1 MLYMHDLWVNWFEGE
16 ENGYNICRF
25 HEWRKEDGIEL
36 IDQIPLVHVE
46 DELFDFIENDLQDL
60 PLSLLQ
66 DIHRRTYMKKNQE
79 RVTVEYAAVVT
90 NGKDV
95 IVFDTLGYTLPVKKS
110 RLIPRQ
116 ERLVFEMVEGKRPE
130 HYNIEATAVKEHHIL
145 SLGPDK
151 MSGLTRRERQLKQL
165 LMMAL
170 DQLKHSDH
178 PEEIRYWLTE
188 WDPAQYPLIKEMT
201 NEEAWDH
208 LYGGTIQGWSSYHE
222 ELCKK
227 LIKGQPFFE
236 TIWQGEHHDV
246 STQHLKSQN

>member
-16 ENGYNICRF
+16 ENGYNVCRF

-36 IDQIPLVHVE
+36 IDQIPLILIS
-46 DELFDFIENDLQDL
+46 DELFNFIENDLQDL
-60 PLSLLQ
+60 PASLLQ
-66 DIHRRTYMKKNQE
+66 DVHRKTYMKKNQE
-79 RVTVEYAAVVT
+79 RHTVEYAAVVT

-95 IVFDTLGYTLPVKKS
+95 LVFDTIGYTLPVKKS

-116 ERLVFEMVEGKRPE
+116 ERLVFEMVQGKEPE
-130 HYNIEATAVKEHHIL
+130 HYLIEEKVLKEHHIL
-145 SLGPDK
+145 SLDPRK

-170 DQLKHSDH
+170 DQLKQSDH

-188 WDPAQYPLIKEMT
+188 WNPAQYPTIKQFS
-201 NEEAWDH
+201 NDEAWDR
-208 LYGGTIQGWSSYHE
+208 LYEGTCNGWSMAHE

-227 LIKGQPFFE
+227 MVKGQAFFE
-236 TIWQGEHHDV
+236 TIWQGENEGV
-246 STQHLKSQN
+246 SQHMKSQN